1 MKRCVLPILI
11 IFGTT
16 TGTAE
21 VLPDVIEQVELR
33 VVGVYRPLELDGRFV
48 RVPRE
53 VFLQSGATAE
63 AMKRLVGKTITVHRT
78 VNVPASVD
86 MESKADRARR
96 LAEAR
101 KRAKRKR
108 NRRRR
113 RRRRA
118 LEPAKMPLQD
128 EGNRTAAF
136 APPRARQKVN
146 VDSGG
151 SKTQTSAEVVRP
163 TFKGVSVEAIE
174 ITVGQVEVMTVRG
187 DVAVARVV
195 SDGVGD
201 EQTITVPVFGGHGLA
216 ELPAIMSG
224 DLARYEVK
232 RPPKEA
238 APLQGEDLN
247 ELDEDMELLE
257 REELRRQQR
266 QRRFQRDRNRWNL

>member
-1 MKRCVLPILI
+1 MNRFVLPILI

-16 TGTAE
+16 TVTAE

-53 VFLQSGATAE
+53 VFLQSGATSE

-78 VNVPASVD
+78 VKVPASVD
-86 MESKADRARR
+86 METKAERAKR

-101 KRAKRKR
+101 RRSKRKR

-113 RRRRA
+113 RRRRS
-118 LEPAKMPLQD
+118 LEPSKMPLQD

-136 APPRARQKVN
+136 APPRARQKVT
-146 VDSGG
+146 VDTGP
-151 SKTQTSAEVVRP
+151 KTQTSAEVVRP
-163 TFKGVSVEAIE
+163 TLKGVSAEAIE

-201 EQTITVPVFGGHGLA
+201 EQTTTVPVFGGHGLA
-216 ELPAIMSG
+216 EFPAIMSG

-247 ELDEDMELLE
+247 ELDEDLELLE
-257 REELRRQQR
+257 REERRRQQR
-266 QRRFQRDRNRWNL
+266 QRRFQRDRTKWNL